1 VSRRVHKAIHAAA
14 TVWFFVTVAYL
25 VVSALRAAGVGWLV
39 IFSLSGQ
46 SAAVLFLFMTVYL
59 FAIFRGASRARSQ
72 LSEHPLTG
80 SKQYLEVY
88 SLMPFFGGL
97 VGLVSML
104 GVTSASEVVAGCA
117 LGTLLST
124 FVLWIVIDPLLGA
137 AELLVPSCRAAC
149 NSRRAK
155 EDAIRKEGQANHER
169 FLKDLEEEDSLRRRQ
184 WQQEFAGEM
193 ETLAGLVR
201 QAAEGGRVDL
211 RKAIDVGLHAWQSG
225 GVECMQFLRERANEA
240 VRAGDARGPRY
251 DFLAHW
257 WHGVGG
263 WRHYV

>member
-1 VSRRVHKAIHAAA
+1 MSRRVHKAIHAAA
-14 TVWFFVTVAYL
+14 TVWFFMTVAYL

-59 FAIFRGASRARSQ
+59 FAIFRGASRAGAQ

-88 SLMPFFGGL
+88 SLMPFFGGV
-97 VGLVSML
+97 VGLASTF
-104 GVTSASEVVAGCA
+104 GVTGVSETIAGSA

-124 FVLWIVIDPLLGA
+124 FVLWIVIDPLVGA
-137 AELLVPSCRAAC
+137 VELLVPSCRAAY
-149 NSRRAK
+149 NSRRAQ
-155 EDAIRKEGQANHER
+155 EDAIRKEEQANRER
-169 FLKDLEEEDSLRRRQ
+169 FLKGLEEEDSRRRRE
-184 WQQEFAGEM
+184 WQEAFAGEV
-193 ETLAGLVR
+193 ESLAGLVR

-211 RKAIDVGLHAWQSG
+211 RKAVDVGLHAWQSG
-225 GVECMQFLRERANEA
+225 GVECMQFLHERANEV
-240 VRAGDARGPRY
+240 VRADDAGGPRY
-251 DFLAHW
+251 DYLAHW